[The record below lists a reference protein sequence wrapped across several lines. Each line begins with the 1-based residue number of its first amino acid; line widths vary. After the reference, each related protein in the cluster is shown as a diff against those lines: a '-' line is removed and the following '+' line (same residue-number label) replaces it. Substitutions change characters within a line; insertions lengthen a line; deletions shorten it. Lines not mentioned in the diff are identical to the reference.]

1 MADIVETMRLY
12 IVDAFTSEAFAG
24 NSAGVVLLDSPGD
37 AGWMQSVAAE
47 LKHAETAFVEVDS
60 VDSVDSEGPKSLRWF
75 TPETEV
81 DLCGHATLAT
91 THVLGGEQ
99 TFTTK
104 SGELRCR
111 AEDGWVS
118 MDFPSDPPR
127 ESDDDLS
134 SILPG
139 VSFEY
144 VGRSKHNLFAVVDDA
159 SVVRSLAPDL
169 AALRAHWNGRLMVT
183 APGDVDGIDFVT
195 RFFAPGVGIDE
206 DPVTGSAHC
215 VLAPYW
221 AARLGRDKLV
231 GEQAS
236 ARGGIVRMNLEGD
249 RVLLSGQA
257 VTVAS
262 GELHV

>member
-1 MADIVETMRLY
+1 MRLY

-24 NSAGVVLLDSPGD
+24 NSAGVVLLDSPAD

-47 LKHAETAFVEVDS
+47 LKHSETAFVEVGG
-60 VDSVDSEGPKSLRWF
+60 EGPKSLRWF

-99 TFTTK
+99 TFTTR

-111 AEDGWVS
+111 AEDGLVS
-118 MDFPSDPPR
+118 MDFPSDPAVD
-127 ESDDDLS
+127 SDDDLS
-134 SILPG
+134 AILPG
-139 VSFEY
+139 LEIEY
-144 VGRSKHNLFAVVDDA
+144 VARSRQNLFAVVGKA
-159 SVVRSLAPDL
+159 SEVRSIQPDL
-169 AALRAHWNGRLMVT
+169 AALRAHWTGRLMVT
-183 APGDVDGIDFVT
+183 APGDVEGIDFVS

-221 AARLGRDKLV
+221 SARLGRDELV

-236 ARGGIVRMNLEGD
+236 PRGGVVRMHLEGD
-249 RVLLSGQA
+249 RVRLAGQA